1 MVDHI
6 YGRTNII
13 TRNDRPNFLIKE
25 AGLYIDYLKNKI
37 QNSEMPMNEKVKKS
51 FTDFK
56 NNIKSGLDYYKKLFA
71 ENRSVFDD
79 KTKSAIERLAE
90 AEKNLSEIAIE
101 KSVEISK
108 AQYSEKAVFYAR

>member
-1 MVDHI
+1 MAYFSKIVSLKTMIDHI

-37 QNSEMPMNEKVKKS
+37 KNTDSPTSEKVKKG
-51 FTDFK
+51 FVEFK

-71 ENRSVFDD
+71 ENRNVFDD
-79 KTKSAIERLAE
+79 KTKTALDRLSDAEKDLSAIVL
-90 AEKNLSEIAIE
+90 
-101 KSVEISK
+101 
-108 AQYSEKAVFYAR
+108 